1 MADTTMQNKKEL
13 PVIARDE
20 VHADHV
26 LFIGADGK
34 PVTELDMFERFSCK
48 IPNENPDTPDRV
60 EPDLLNEREFFEDDL
75 PLLPGG
81 GRLRMFGFT
90 IPGERPQFP
99 APTMRWVEGRVIHSI
114 VHMKKNTHTIHH
126 HGIDATN
133 FNDGVG
139 HTGFEVSGS
148 FTHQFK
154 PRVAGTYLY
163 HCHKNTVLH
172 FEMGMYGFLI
182 VDPPVE
188 GAPFTDGGPGM
199 VRRMND
205 IVPYDVE
212 ALWAV
217 DEFDTR
223 WHRPINHLA
232 GLSCP
237 FYNSSEVNAFVPTG
251 AMNEGLHDFRPD
263 VFLITG
269 VPFEGKPIDHPQ
281 VAVRAKVG
289 QTVLV
294 RLLNAGYTVQ
304 EYVFPELDAEVVD
317 VDGRPLGHRPE
328 GTFSRPFM
336 LPAGKP
342 FTLSTA
348 RRYTMLIRP
357 RRPGRFPF
365 MVRFRHWITGRVLQE
380 ISTFIEVE
388 A

>member
-1 MADTTMQNKKEL
+1 MADTNLRHEKEL
-13 PVIARDE
+13 PVIVRDE

-26 LFIGADGK
+26 LFIDADGK
-34 PVTELDMFERFSCK
+34 PVTDLDMFERFSCK

-60 EPDLLNEREFFEDDL
+60 EPDIVNEREFFEDDL

-81 GRLRMFGFT
+81 GRIRMFGFT
-90 IPGERPQFP
+90 IPGQRPQFP
-99 APTMRWVEGRVIHSI
+99 APTMRWVEGKVIHSI

-148 FTHQFK
+148 YTHQFK

-188 GAPFTDGGPGM
+188 GAPFRDGGRGM

-237 FYNSSEVNAFVPTG
+237 FYNSSQVNAFVPTG
-251 AMNEGLHDFRPD
+251 TENVGLHDFRPD
-263 VFLITG
+263 VFLVSG
-269 VPFEGKPIDHPQ
+269 VASRGEPIADPR
-281 VAVRAKVG
+281 VAVQAAWG
-289 QTVLV
+289 DTILI

-304 EYVFPELDAEVVD
+304 EYLFPDLDAEVID
-317 VDGRPLGHRPE
+317 VDGRPLGHAPE
-328 GTFSRPFM
+328 GTFSRPFTIA
-336 LPAGKP
+336 AGTP
-342 FTLSTA
+342 FRLTTA
-348 RRYTMLIRP
+348 RRYSMLVTAADI
-357 RRPGRFPF
+357 GRHPF
-365 MVRFRHWITGRVLQE
+365 RVRFLHWISGREVGRVE
-380 ISTFIEVE
+380 TFIDVL
-388 A
+388 

>member
-1 MADTTMQNKKEL
+1 MADTNLRNDKEL
-13 PVIARDE
+13 PVIVRDE

-26 LFIGADGK
+26 LFIDADGN
-34 PVTELDMFERFSCK
+34 PVTDLDMFERFSCK
-48 IPNENPDTPDRV
+48 IPNLNPDTPDRV
-60 EPDLLNEREFFEDDL
+60 EPDLVNEREFFEDDL

-81 GRLRMFGFT
+81 GRIRIFGFKE
-90 IPGERPQFP
+90 PDGEPQFP
-99 APTMRWVEGRVIHSI
+99 APTMRWVEGKIIHSI

-126 HGIDATN
+126 HGMDGTN

-148 FTHQFK
+148 YTHQFK

-188 GAPFTDGGPGM
+188 GAPFRDGGRGM

-212 ALWAV
+212 AMWAV

-232 GLSCP
+232 GLACP
-237 FYNSSEVNAFVPTG
+237 FYNSSQVNAFVPTG
-251 AMNEGLHDFRPD
+251 DENVGLHDFRPD
-263 VFLITG
+263 VFLVSGVASTG
-269 VPFEGKPIDHPQ
+269 EPIADRR
-281 VAVRAKVG
+281 VAVQAAWG
-289 QTVLV
+289 DTILI

-304 EYVFPELDAEVVD
+304 EYLFPDLTVEVVD
-317 VDGRPLGHRPE
+317 VDGRPLGHEPE
-328 GTFSRPFM
+328 GTFSRPFTIA
-336 LPAGKP
+336 AGTP
-342 FTLSTA
+342 FRLTTA
-348 RRYTMLIRP
+348 RRYSMLVTPADI
-357 RRPGRFPF
+357 GRHPF
-365 MVRFRHWITGRVLQE
+365 KVRFLHWITGREVGRLE
-380 ISTFIEVE
+380 TFIDVL
-388 A
+388 